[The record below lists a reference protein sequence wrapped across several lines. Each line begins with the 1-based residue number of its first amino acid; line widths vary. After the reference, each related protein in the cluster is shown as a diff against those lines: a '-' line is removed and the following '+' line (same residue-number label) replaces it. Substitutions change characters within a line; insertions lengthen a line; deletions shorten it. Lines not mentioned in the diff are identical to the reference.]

1 MHTNIMP
8 ENVSYFVQYMCKI
21 CASPHN
27 SLYLEGCKKE
37 NIPIFKFRYLGK
49 HQRKSDIY
57 PPSCGFRDIGLLFL
71 LSRKIYLGLVIKH
84 SNEKRSDERK
94 IKKMLLIC
102 FSFIFY
108 SLLNSASMFLHKLH
122 TFRVSK
128 CLGSAKHIFSKEMK
142 FE

>member
-1 MHTNIMP
+1 MP

-108 SLLNSASMFLHKLH
+108 SLLNVNFPLVCFCTNYTHFVFLNAWDPLS
-122 TFRVSK
+122 TFFQRK
-128 CLGSAKHIFSKEMK
+128 
-142 FE
+142 